1 MHTEKENIHSFLI
14 ELQTK
19 NAILKRENDS
29 QQEKIKHYESENAKL
44 QQMLIDFK
52 RHRFGN
58 KSERWE
64 SGEQQRFVFNE
75 AEIEAK
81 KPELEQDSSA
91 SLAETITIKAHTK
104 SRGHRKPL
112 PTDIPRRVI
121 EITLPADE
129 QFDKDGT
136 PLKAIGKEISEKLVY
151 EPAKLEVLEYH
162 RTVYGAACGDYV
174 KTAPPLPC
182 IIPKGIVTSE
192 LLAHI
197 ITSKYADGLPLYRQE
212 DIFERLNVNLLR
224 STMGRWIVQA
234 AEACMPIRNVLSDRL
249 LASSYVSCDETPVQ
263 VLKEKNRKPES
274 RSWMWVMGVPYGEN
288 RIVLFDYDASRSGA
302 VVERLFADYEG
313 TVQTD
318 GYAGYNVLS
327 ANKKITQIGCNMHGR
342 RYFEQ
347 AFKMGAQSG
356 SSLAEVALR
365 YYQRLYAIE
374 EHIRKKPPEERGQWR
389 QQQARPIWME
399 FKRWAEEN
407 SQKVPPKSKLGVA
420 FHYFLSQ
427 NDRLQGYLNDGKL
440 EMDNG
445 FIERAIRKFAIGRN
459 NWLFADTTA
468 GADAS
473 ALFYSLLIT
482 AKINGVNP
490 YEALKQ
496 IFNELPTAKSIADFE
511 RIADIILPLPS
522 PH

>member
-1 MHTEKENIHSFLI
+1 
-14 ELQTK
+14 
-19 NAILKRENDS
+19 
-29 QQEKIKHYESENAKL
+29 
-44 QQMLIDFK
+44 
-52 RHRFGN
+52 
-58 KSERWE
+58 
-64 SGEQQRFVFNE
+64 
-75 AEIEAK
+75 
-81 KPELEQDSSA
+81 
-91 SLAETITIKAHTK
+91 
-104 SRGHRKPL
+104 
-112 PTDIPRRVI
+112 
-121 EITLPADE
+121 
-129 QFDKDGT
+129 
-136 PLKAIGKEISEKLVY
+136 
-151 EPAKLEVLEYH
+151 
-162 RTVYGAACGDYV
+162 
-174 KTAPPLPC
+174 
-182 IIPKGIVTSE
+182 
-192 LLAHI
+192 
-197 ITSKYADGLPLYRQE
+197 
-212 DIFERLNVNLLR
+212 
-224 STMGRWIVQA
+224 
-234 AEACMPIRNVLSDRL
+234 
-249 LASSYVSCDETPVQ
+249 
-263 VLKEKNRKPES
+263 
-274 RSWMWVMGVPYGEN
+274 MWVMGVPYGEN